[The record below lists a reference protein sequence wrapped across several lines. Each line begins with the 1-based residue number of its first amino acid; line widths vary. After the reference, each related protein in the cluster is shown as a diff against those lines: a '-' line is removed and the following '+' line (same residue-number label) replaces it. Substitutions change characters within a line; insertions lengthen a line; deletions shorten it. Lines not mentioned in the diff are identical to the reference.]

1 MKNAIDDANIAAAEA
16 AKPKGLRPSSLP
28 KLAECPKYVSSPLA
42 GDAAERG
49 TRMDTFFR
57 ALLSEENPAPDAL
70 LEEEDINACQWA
82 AITSRLLARGFPLES
97 REEALK
103 VDPGCGVN
111 PGTADLLC
119 ENGGWSA
126 DLKSG
131 KIRNYMEQQRA
142 YALGFMDRYFV
153 DEWTVHLLFCDERA
167 VVTLKFDRDS
177 AIAETRSLIAGIK
190 DPLAVATPCD
200 YCDWCALRWKCPQ
213 KLEAVAWFLGLDPAT
228 VDLSAITD
236 AECIG
241 PILALTHAI
250 AKDDGV
256 HDFLKSV
263 ALGLVS
269 SGTPIEGWRMQNGQS
284 SESVQAIQLSQ
295 LIDLLGAPRV
305 LSMMANITGKKFRE
319 MWELAKPGE
328 AVPEHFIKT
337 NHGAAFLVKKAA
349 SKAKKTQPQPQA
361 EEQ

>member
-1 MKNAIDDANIAAAEA
+1 MDIIFRRMIERPDYRPLCGPNDNGKGDNLHHEDCRDRF
-16 AKPKGLRPSSLP
+16 KPGIGSDHSDGCKP
-28 KLAECPKYVSSPLA
+28 
-42 GDAAERG
+42 
-49 TRMDTFFR
+49 
-57 ALLSEENPAPDAL
+57 ALEFM
-70 LEEEDINACQWA
+70 LEEEDISACQWA
-82 AITSRLLARGFPLES
+82 AVTARLLARGFPLES
-97 REEALK
+97 REEHLK

-131 KIRNYMEQQRA
+131 KVRNYMEQQRV

-153 DEWTVHLLFCDERA
+153 DEWRVYLLFCDERTL
-167 VVTLKFDRDS
+167 VTLDFKRDS
-177 AIAETRSLIAGIK
+177 AIAETRTLIASIK

-200 YCDWCALRWKCPQ
+200 YCDWCANRWKCPQ
-213 KLEAVAWFLGLDPAT
+213 KLETVAWFLGLDPAA
-228 VDLSAITD
+228 VDLSSITD
-236 AECIG
+236 PERIG
-241 PILALTHAI
+241 SVLALTHAI

-269 SGTPIEGWRMQNGQS
+269 SGTPIEGWRLQNGQS
-284 SESVQAIQLSQ
+284 SESVQAMQLSQ
-295 LIDLLGAPRV
+295 LIDILGAPRV

-337 NHGAAFLVKKAA
+337 NHGAAFLVKKAV
-349 SKAKKTQPQPQA
+349 SKAKKTKAQPQE
-361 EEQ
+361 EEQDNNG